1 MAKQWRIQREV
12 KRQKLVVKYS
22 KKITTLLKELKLSNS
37 LSDIFFVQKNLQRL
51 PNNSAEIRL
60 KNRCWRTGRSR
71 GFYRDFGLSRHV
83 LREMAHQCL
92 VPGLTKS
99 SW

>member
-1 MAKQWRIQREV
+1 MAKQCMIQREV
-12 KRQKLVVKYS
+12 KRQKLVLKYS
-22 KKITTLLKELKLSNS
+22 NKRTTLLKELKLSNS
-37 LSDIFFVQKNLQRL
+37 LSDIFFVQKKLQCL

>member
-1 MAKQWRIQREV
+1 MAKQCMIQREV

-22 KKITTLLKELKLSNS
+22 NKRTTLLKELKLSNS

-60 KNRCWRTGRSR
+60 KNRCWKTGRSR